1 VAQQP
6 ESLSHL
12 TKTAPPLGQWG
23 DDAFFSKFRR
33 CQRFRPAT
41 RVTVEILANLVY
53 LFRQTD
59 THSEKQRYYLD
70 WAAKVMRV
78 EHHPKLRGLGRVP
91 VTNPQ

>member
-1 VAQQP
+1 MMPSSQ
-6 ESLSHL
+6 SS
-12 TKTAPPLGQWG
+12 G
-23 DDAFFSKFRR
+23 DANGSV
-33 CQRFRPAT
+33 QRLA
-41 RVTVEILANLVY
+41 VTVEILANLVY

-59 THSEKQRYYLD
+59 THSEKQRCYLD